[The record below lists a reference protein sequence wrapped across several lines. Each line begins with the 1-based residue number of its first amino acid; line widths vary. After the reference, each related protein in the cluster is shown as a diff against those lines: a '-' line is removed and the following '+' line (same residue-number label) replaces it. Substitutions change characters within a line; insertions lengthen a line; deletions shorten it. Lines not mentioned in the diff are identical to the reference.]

1 MPTDPPSTDPLA
13 ILEVR
18 DLGGRLEA
26 VVRVS
31 RPRYL
36 RTSAFPGLAAAV
48 LERWPGIERHR
59 CECGSAHG
67 IAAELADTELPHLLE
82 HVALELAALAG
93 APRAL
98 RGETRW
104 DFARDGGGVFR
115 VSLAYADSASGFGDA
130 ALVESS
136 LRDGAREVRALVATC
151 EAAPGELG

>member
-1 MPTDPPSTDPLA
+1 MPADLSSTDPLV

-18 DLGGRLEA
+18 DLGGRIEA
-26 VVRVS
+26 LVRVS

-36 RTSAFPGLAAAV
+36 RTSAIPGLAAAV
-48 LERWPGIERHR
+48 LSRWPGIERHR

-67 IAAELADTELPHLLE
+67 IGAELADTELPHLLE
-82 HVALELAALAG
+82 HVALELAVLAG

-104 DFARDGGGVFR
+104 DFARDGKGVFR
-115 VSLAYADSASGFGDA
+115 VSLAYRDPDSGFDDA
-130 ALVESS
+130 ALVEAA

-151 EAAPGELG
+151 ERGV